1 MCVRVSAVSHCPVGR
16 VVDGLL
22 VVRKIEVRYT
32 TAPTVLKQL
41 NSIPPSKHR
50 PRANYCLMCTH
61 VLYFGGVAAHRSKT
75 QLLPFT
81 ACLFAHDASFVLV
94 ETVGWA
100 LPATR
105 SPQPYPICQDG
116 ILKGG
121 PRARV
126 WTTGPYLS
134 IWLIP
139 LGKY

>member
-32 TAPTVLKQL
+32 TVPTVLKQL

-100 LPATR
+100 RHTWLF
-105 SPQPYPICQDG
+105 I
-116 ILKGG
+116 
-121 PRARV
+121 ARDALTQGCV
-126 WTTGPYLS
+126 SVLS
-134 IWLIP
+134 IRVCRP
-139 LGKY
+139 CRVAQTTTQRFR